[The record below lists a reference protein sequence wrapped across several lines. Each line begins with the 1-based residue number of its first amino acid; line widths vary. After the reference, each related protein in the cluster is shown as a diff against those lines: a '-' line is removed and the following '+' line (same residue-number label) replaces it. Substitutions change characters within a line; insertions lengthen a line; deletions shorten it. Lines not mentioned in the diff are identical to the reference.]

1 EKDGGFV
8 LEDLRSRNGT
18 YVNGVLLQ
26 ANAVQVSP
34 GDRITL
40 GGEVPMP
47 WPVPRAETGTS
58 PKARVIRVGRAPDN
72 DVVLDYTM
80 VSAHHA
86 QLMVAAEGTVIIEDL
101 GSTNGTAV
109 GRPDHKVSRAPLGPQ
124 DTVYFG
130 SLPVPASRLLG
141 GKLKLGQQ
149 P

>member
-1 EKDGGFV
+1 MMAERSWLVGRLPDCDVVVNQESVSGHHCRLIEKDGGFV

-26 ANAVQVSP
+26 GNAVQVSP

-86 QLMVAAEGTVIIEDL
+86 QLMVA
-101 GSTNGTAV
+101 
-109 GRPDHKVSRAPLGPQ
+109 
-124 DTVYFG
+124 
-130 SLPVPASRLLG
+130 
-141 GKLKLGQQ
+141 
-149 P
+149 